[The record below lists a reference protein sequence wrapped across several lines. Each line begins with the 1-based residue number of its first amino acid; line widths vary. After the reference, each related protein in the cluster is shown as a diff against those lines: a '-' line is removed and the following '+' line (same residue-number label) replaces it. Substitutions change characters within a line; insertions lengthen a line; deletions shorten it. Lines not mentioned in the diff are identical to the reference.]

1 MIRILSGFP
10 GVGKSSF
17 VKLHP
22 YIVDL
27 DSALFPKDETFVESY
42 MKKIME
48 YLDNPKIKGVMV
60 STHPQLLQALYEGD
74 LNVMLVV
81 PDASLKEEYMV
92 RYEGR
97 GDWEAFLK
105 QLDENWYNYLQ
116 DAANA
121 NLYWESKG
129 LSKRVILKRW
139 ENLSDVVKW
148 DNEEG
153 FALK

>member
-10 GVGKSSF
+10 GVGKSTLA
-17 VKLHP
+17 KNNP
-22 YIVDL
+22 GIIDL

-60 STHPQLLQALYEGD
+60 STHPQLLEALYEGD
-74 LNVMLVV
+74 LNVMLVA
-81 PDASLKEEYMV
+81 PDASLKDEYMA

-116 DAANA
+116 DVANA
-121 NLYWESKG
+121 KLYWESKG

>member
-10 GVGKSSF
+10 GVGKSTLA
-17 VKLHP
+17 KNNP
-22 YIVDL
+22 GIIDL

-74 LNVMLVV
+74 LNAMLVA
-81 PDASLKEEYMV
+81 PDVSLKDEYMA

-116 DAANA
+116 DVANA
-121 NLYWESKG
+121 KLYRESKG
-129 LSKRVILKRW
+129 LSKRAILKRW

-148 DNEEG
+148 DNKKG
-153 FALK
+153 FVLK

>member
-10 GVGKSSF
+10 GVGKSTLAKNNPS
-17 VKLHP
+17 V
-22 YIVDL
+22 IDL

-42 MKKIME
+42 VKKIME

-60 STHPQLLQALYEGD
+60 STHPQLLEALYEGD
-74 LNVMLVV
+74 LNVMLVA
-81 PDASLKEEYMV
+81 PDASLKEEYMA

-116 DAANA
+116 DVACAK
-121 NLYWESKG
+121 LHGESKS

-148 DNEEG
+148 DIEEG